1 MDFSKNNIKQ
11 CIMKEKSIFHIK
23 PYVHLQLVWLEQHM
37 TEVEQWKQSITLNRD
52 LEWFGLQLQI
62 NRL

>member
-1 MDFSKNNIKQ
+1 MKQ
-11 CIMKEKSIFHIK
+11 KSIFHIK